1 MSYTTTDRVA
11 ARSPGRIFTAT
22 SKPSATQA
30 GYFIEDT
37 AAQLDGILSE
47 RGYSVPVPSTATVSF
62 ALLRDYNTAGAH
74 CLVEKSA
81 PTGRDSDMKD
91 ACAAWEAAKK
101 ALSSGAV
108 DLPDATT
115 LTTGDSLG
123 RTGYQPTAMFPATS
137 AY

>member
-22 SKPSATQA
+22 SKPSATQV
-30 GYFIEDT
+30 GYFIEDA

-81 PTGRDSDMKD
+81 PTGRAEDGKD
-91 ACAAWEAAKK
+91 ACAAWEAAQL
-101 ALSSGAV
+101 ALSTGGV
-108 DLPDATT
+108 DLPDASTVA
-115 LTTGDSLG
+115 TGDGVG
-123 RTGYQPTAMFPATS
+123 RSGYQPTAMFAAAS
-137 AY
+137 AF